1 MNNACHPPA
10 AMRGGASNPATMPP
24 AEMPMETTVSV
35 RALLPGGANS
45 ATSAVTFGKHA
56 PSDKPVASLHSVNPV
71 TVPPAAVPSD
81 VNAIRADAVRITGR
95 RPTRSP
101 IGAISTAPSPSPS
114 STAESATPKDCGG
127 TPSWA
132 DKCGTTSGRA

>member
-1 MNNACHPPA
+1 
-10 AMRGGASNPATMPP
+10 
-24 AEMPMETTVSV
+24 METTVNV

-45 ATSAVTFGKHA
+45 ATSAVTLGRHA
-56 PSDKPVASLHSVNPV
+56 PSDNPVARRQSANPV

-81 VNAIRADAVRITGR
+81 VNAIRADAVRMTGL

-114 STAESATPKDCGG
+114 NTADSATPNDCGG

-132 DKCGTTSGRA
+132 DKCGTTSGKA